1 MTVSEA
7 MRAAAVSTT
16 TGRDRDDNSN
26 ASRPKLRYAFL
37 RPARDA
43 CVAFGV
49 FVLVSLALSSG
60 PTSASPHRLLSPNP
74 GSALLTTQ
82 TVATPG
88 GQQIFNVAAKRST
101 VANSATYRTTD
112 TTAAWLLLSLAF
124 SLLAALNMALVRH
137 LRQAYANPRK
147 RT

>member
-1 MTVSEA
+1 M
-7 MRAAAVSTT
+7 
-16 TGRDRDDNSN
+16 TGRVAKESEPRTVAEGTGAED
-26 ASRPKLRYAFL
+26 RPKLRYALL

-43 CVAFGV
+43 CVAFGL

-60 PTSASPHRLLSPNP
+60 PTSASPHRLLNP
-74 GSALLTTQ
+74 SLASTSLSEPA
-82 TVATPG
+82 VATPG

-101 VANSATYRTTD
+101 IGESAAYRQTD
-112 TTAAWLLLSLAF
+112 TAAAWLLLSLAF

-147 RT
+147 RA

>member
-7 MRAAAVSTT
+7 MRAAAGFTT
-16 TGRDRDDNSN
+16 TGRYSDDHSN
-26 ASRPKLRYAFL
+26 TSRPKLRNAFL

-43 CVAFGV
+43 CVAFGL

-74 GSALLTTQ
+74 GFALLTTHA
-82 TVATPG
+82 VATPG

-101 VANSATYRTTD
+101 VVSSEAYRPTD
-112 TTAAWLLLSLAF
+112 TTAPWLLLSLAF

-147 RT
+147 RA